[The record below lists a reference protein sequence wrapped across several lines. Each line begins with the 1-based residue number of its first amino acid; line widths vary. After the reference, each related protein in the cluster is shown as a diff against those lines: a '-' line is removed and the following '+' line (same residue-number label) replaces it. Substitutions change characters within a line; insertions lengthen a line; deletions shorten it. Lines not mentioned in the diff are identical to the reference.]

1 MPKEA
6 KPKRKAV
13 EKTETKTKKAPKE
26 KGGPKRPLSAFMYFC
41 KDWRERVK
49 AENPEASF
57 GEVGKLLGAKWKE
70 LDEQDKS
77 SYLEDAA
84 RDKARYER
92 QKDNGEG
99 SAPVKKTKKAKVPS
113 ESAGEDDAGDDDDDE

>member
-13 EKTETKTKKAPKE
+13 EKTEAAAKPKRGGKAAA
-26 KGGPKRPLSAFMYFC
+26 KGKDGPKRPLSAFMYFC
-41 KDWRERVK
+41 KDWRDRVK

-70 LDEQDKS
+70 LDEEEKT
-77 SYLEDAA
+77 SYIEQAA
-84 RDKARYER
+84 KDKARYEGEKESGEAAAPKKR
-92 QKDNGEG
+92 AKDTSEG
-99 SAPVKKTKKAKVPS
+99 S
-113 ESAGEDDAGDDDDDE
+113 AGDDDDDDE